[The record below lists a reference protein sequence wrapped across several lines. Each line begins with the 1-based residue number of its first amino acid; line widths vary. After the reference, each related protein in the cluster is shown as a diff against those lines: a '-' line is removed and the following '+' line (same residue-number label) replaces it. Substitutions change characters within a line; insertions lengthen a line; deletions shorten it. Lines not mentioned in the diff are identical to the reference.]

1 MWKSKNVNEK
11 SPVKTDPVLG
21 PHKNY
26 NTFPAL
32 NFSLQHF
39 DINLHI
45 KYAMVQDTDQR

>member
-1 MWKSKNVNEK
+1 M
-11 SPVKTDPVLG
+11 G

-45 KYAMVQDTDQR
+45 KYAMVQDTDQI

>member
-1 MWKSKNVNEK
+1 MNEK

-32 NFSLQHF
+32 ELLAAVF
-39 DINLHI
+39 
-45 KYAMVQDTDQR
+45 